1 MNALQQLRT
10 WAARAIAP
18 RPAPLAARIE
28 PTVEASRQVGK
39 RIYQGADFSRTTADW
54 VTLGSSTDS
63 ETRISLRGLR
73 NRVRQLVRDNDY
85 AKNAVR
91 AVVNNVVGTGARF
104 QSQVTKRG
112 GKLDA
117 DKNAA
122 IEESWARWCKK
133 GNCDVAGRLSFAEL
147 QRTAMR
153 AVVESGEVII
163 RRVPGR
169 FGNSTVPLAL
179 EIIESDQLVEWWSGR
194 AENGNEVRMG
204 VEVDAWQRPLA
215 YYLYPRHPG
224 DYQFAPGAI
233 PTNRLQR
240 VPAGEIFHLYV
251 GDRPGATRG
260 VPWLHSAMVRLNHL
274 GGYEEAELI
283 AARGSAAIMGFIE
296 TADLADPTTAAAG
309 SMNADDVMDGQ
320 RVFDMEPGVIK
331 ELAPGEKFSGFTP
344 SRPNTGMDSF
354 MRLMLRGVAAGIG
367 LSYETISRDYSQSNY
382 SSSRLALLDDRDNWR
397 MLQSWFREHFLQDVY
412 EAWLDQAVLT
422 DLRDVLPD
430 YFSNATRYH
439 GVRWMFRGWD
449 WVDPWKEVQ
458 AARTAIRSGLQTV
471 QGALA
476 ARGEDFEDVFTQRRR
491 ELDLASDLGLVMDTD
506 PAQVND
512 KGIAQPVPAA
522 PESDTGA
529 VSEAALETDGGADG
543 QQAGEDGS
551 DATDAAAKLAALSG
565 HRVLQ

>member
-1 MNALQQLRT
+1 MTQL
-10 WAARAIAP
+10 
-18 RPAPLAARIE
+18 
-28 PTVEASRQVGK
+28 
-39 RIYQGADFSRTTADW
+39 
-54 VTLGSSTDS
+54 
-63 ETRISLRGLR
+63 
-73 NRVRQLVRDNDY
+73 
-85 AKNAVR
+85 
-91 AVVNNVVGTGARF
+91 
-104 QSQVTKRG
+104 RG

-117 DKNAA
+117 VKNAA

-163 RRVPGR
+163 RKVPGR

-194 AENGNEVRMG
+194 TEGGNEVRMG
-204 VEVDAWQRPLA
+204 VEVDAWQRPVA
-215 YYLYPRHPG
+215 YFLYPRHPG
-224 DYQFAPGAI
+224 DYQFAPGGI
-233 PTNRLQR
+233 PTNRLER
-240 VPAGEIFHLYV
+240 VPADQIFHLYV

-274 GGYEEAELI
+274 GGYEEAELV

-430 YFSNATRYH
+430 YFSNPTRYH

-458 AARTAIRSGLQTV
+458 AARTAIRAGLQTV

-476 ARGEDFEDVFTQRRR
+476 ARGEDFEDVFSQRRR
-491 ELDLASDLGLVMDTD
+491 ELDLAADLDLVMDTD

-522 PESDTGA
+522 AEDDTGDVSAAAQESD
-529 VSEAALETDGGADG
+529 GGVEG

-551 DATDAAAKLAALSG
+551 DSTEAAAGGKKSPGANG
-565 HRVLQ
+565 HRILQ